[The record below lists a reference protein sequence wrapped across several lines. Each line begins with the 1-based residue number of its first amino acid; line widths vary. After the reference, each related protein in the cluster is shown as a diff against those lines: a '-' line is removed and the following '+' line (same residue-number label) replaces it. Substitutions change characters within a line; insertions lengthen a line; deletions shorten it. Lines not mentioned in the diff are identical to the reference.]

1 MQFPSIL
8 PDSFNFMTHPID
20 TLDRPLHDLRIS
32 VTDRCN
38 LRCTYCM
45 PEEIFGRDYAFLNQ
59 RELLTYEEITRLAKI
74 FSACGV
80 RKIRLTGGEPLIRK
94 DLDRLVKYLS
104 RLPCIDDIA
113 LTTNG
118 LLLGQTAE
126 GLHAAGLRRVTV
138 SLDAVD
144 DEIFKKMNG
153 RGGEVKRVM
162 EGIEVAS
169 ATGLSVKINMVVER
183 GVNEGQVLP
192 MAHYAK
198 ENGYTLRFIE
208 FMDVGNHNGW
218 KMDAVY
224 PAKQIVTDVEREFPL
239 EPIEPN
245 YRGEVAKRYRYTGTN
260 VEIGIIAS
268 VTLPFCRDCTR
279 ARITADGQLYTC
291 LFADKGKDLRTALRE
306 GKTDEDILMLLK
318 SVWSSRAARYSELRT
333 SNSENSIRPPKVEM
347 SYIGG

>member
-1 MQFPSIL
+1 
-8 PDSFNFMTHPID
+8 MTHPID
-20 TLDRPLHDLRIS
+20 TLGRSLHDLRIS

-38 LRCTYCM
+38 FRCTYCM
-45 PEEIFGRDYAFLNQ
+45 PEEIFGHDYAFLNKP
-59 RELLTYEEITRLAKI
+59 ELLTYEEIARLARI
-74 FSACGV
+74 FSHCGV

-94 DLDRLVKYLS
+94 ELDHLVKFVS
-104 RLPCIDDIA
+104 DIPSIEDIA

-118 LLLGQTAE
+118 LLLDQTADA
-126 GLHAAGLRRVTV
+126 LSAAGLTRVTV
-138 SLDAVD
+138 SLDALD

-153 RGGEVKRVM
+153 RGVEVKRVM
-162 EGIEVAS
+162 RGIDAAVS
-169 ATGLSVKINMVVER
+169 AGLPVKINMVVEK

-192 MAHYAK
+192 MARYAR
-198 ENGYTLRFIE
+198 EHGHTLRFIE

-224 PAKQIVTDVEREFPL
+224 PAKQIVADLEREFRL
-239 EPIEPN
+239 EPLDPN
-245 YRGEVAKRYRYTGTN
+245 YRGEVAKRYRYTGTE

-291 LFADKGKDLRTALRE
+291 LFADKGNDLRGALRE
-306 GKTDEDILMLLK
+306 GKSDDEILILLK
-318 SVWSSRAARYSELRT
+318 CIWNDRTDRYSELRT
-333 SNSENSIRPPKVEM
+333 NTSENAKLPPKVEM